1 MKRERNLSKCC
12 DLARE
17 KGECYHQW
25 MNLQFSRYPYPALE
39 TIWGEENQL
48 QLWLR
53 IELAVCQARVENG
66 EIPEEACQRIL
77 KRASFGSVGEVRA
90 IEEKTQHDLVAFLQ
104 AVESRLGEDFR
115 FFHLGLTSQDIKDTG
130 FSLQLKKCGE
140 ILQGDLLGLIRV
152 FRRRARQHK
161 YTWMIGRTHGIH
173 AEPISFGLVLLR
185 YQKTFQRHLR
195 RLREATS
202 EVSVGKFSGPVGTY
216 NLVSPQIATRACAL
230 LGLKPAHRCSQ
241 IIPRDL
247 YARFFQTLA
256 LIAAGVEEVALE
268 VRHLQRSE
276 VGELFEPFTEG
287 QVGSSAMPHKRNPVV
302 AERLCGLA
310 RIVRA
315 DAGPALENIP
325 SWHERDISHSSTERV
340 IGPQSTVLLGY
351 MLQALAWVMDGL
363 EVNPRRM
370 AENIELTCG
379 AIFSQ
384 PLLLALVGHGMPRSE
399 AGRLVQRL
407 AFQAIQQKIPLRQ
420 LLEREP
426 QTAAL
431 PPVEV
436 ERIFCFDNLRERV
449 DSIFAFTGEL

>member
-1 MKRERNLSKCC
+1 MSDRNLSKCC

-25 MNLQFSRYPYPALE
+25 MNLQVSRYPYPALE
-39 TIWGEENQL
+39 SIWGEENQL

-66 EIPEEACQRIL
+66 EIPDETYQSIL
-77 KRASFGSVGEVRA
+77 KRASFGSLGDVRV
-90 IEEKTQHDLVAFLQ
+90 IEERTQHDLVAFLQ

-115 FFHLGLTSQDIKDTG
+115 FFHIGLTSQDIKDTS
-130 FSLQLKKCGE
+130 FSLQLKQCGE
-140 ILQGDLLGLIRV
+140 ILQGDLLNLIRI
-152 FRRRARQHK
+152 FKRRARQHK
-161 YTWMIGRTHGIH
+161 YTWMMGRTHGMH

-185 YQKTFQRHLR
+185 YQKAFQRNLR

-216 NLVSPQIATRACAL
+216 NLVSPQIAIRTCAL
-230 LGLKPAHRCSQ
+230 LGLKPAHHCSQ

-256 LIAAGVEEVALE
+256 LLAAGVEEVAIE
-268 VRHLQRSE
+268 IRHLQRSE
-276 VGELFEPFTEG
+276 VGEAFEPFTEG
-287 QVGSSAMPHKRNPVV
+287 QVGSSAMPHKRNPAVT
-302 AERLCGLA
+302 ERLCGLA

-315 DAGPALENIP
+315 NAGPALENIP

-340 IGPQSTVLLGY
+340 IGPQCTVLLGY
-351 MLQALAWVMDGL
+351 MLQTLAWVMDGL
-363 EVNPRRM
+363 EVNPQRM

-379 AIFSQ
+379 AFFSQ
-384 PLLLALVGHGMPRSE
+384 PLLLALVGHGMPRSG
-399 AGRLVQRL
+399 ASRLVQSL

-420 LLEREP
+420 LVEREP

-431 PPVEV
+431 PPAEV
-436 ERIFCFDNLRERV
+436 ERIFRFDDLRERV
-449 DSIFAFTGEL
+449 DSIFAFSGEL